1 MSWRLRT
8 RWEPP
13 RGCSTTGPHSHGSGR
28 RPGSWL
34 ARVHTTPHQQ
44 ALRLTAWR
52 GAGAHTHHVLVAT
65 TTTPGSRLT
74 SVVAPAHE
82 MGTPKGLFHN
92 RASLAWEREE
102 TRFVAG
108 ACSHHTTPTGTLAAW
123 RGAGAH
129 THHVLVAT
137 TTTPGSRLTSV
148 VAPAHEMGTPKGLF
162 HNRASLAWER
172 EETRFVA
179 GACSHHTTPTGST
192 ADCLARRRRTHP
204 SRVGRYHHDT
214 RL

>member
-1 MSWRLRT
+1 MGAGGD
-8 RWEPP
+8 PV
-13 RGCSTTGPHSHGSGR
+13 
-28 RPGSWL
+28 SWL
-34 ARVHTTPHQQ
+34 ARVDTTPHQQ

-108 ACSHHTTPTGTLAAW
+108 AC
-123 RGAGAH
+123 
-129 THHVLVAT
+129 
-137 TTTPGSRLTSV
+137 
-148 VAPAHEMGTPKGLF
+148 
-162 HNRASLAWER
+162 
-172 EETRFVA
+172 
-179 GACSHHTTPTGST
+179 
-192 ADCLARRRRTHP
+192 
-204 SRVGRYHHDT
+204 
-214 RL
+214 

>member
-74 SVVAPAHE
+74 SVVAHAHE
-82 MGTPKGLFHN
+82 MGTPKGLF
-92 RASLAWEREE
+92 RRGSGAER
-102 TRFVAG
+102 G
-108 ACSHHTTPTGTLAAW
+108 
-123 RGAGAH
+123 
-129 THHVLVAT
+129 
-137 TTTPGSRLTSV
+137 
-148 VAPAHEMGTPKGLF
+148 
-162 HNRASLAWER
+162 
-172 EETRFVA
+172 
-179 GACSHHTTPTGST
+179 
-192 ADCLARRRRTHP
+192 ARRRPPQRDRLGVWSMCSTLK
-204 SRVGRYHHDT
+204 SRCATADVPCL
-214 RL
+214 RLAAARVERAGAVASTAAASATTAAANGGSSSAEDGM